1 MVTLFGTDGVRGM
14 VNATLMPELAYQM
27 GRAAGAYF
35 SKEGGT
41 KRFLIGMDTRISGS
55 MLAASLASGLCA
67 SGVNVDIVGVIPTPG
82 VAYLTKKE
90 GYDAGVVISASHNP
104 FADNGIKFFDK
115 NGYKLPDDTE
125 EEIEN
130 ILRHEESIPRPTGED
145 IGVIRHVNELAKE
158 YKDYVASTTT
168 ADLTGMKIVTDS
180 ANGAASDFLPDILRS
195 LGAEVVALFH
205 EPNGTNINRDCGS
218 THIETLQEKVVEL
231 GADCGI
237 ANDGDADRCLFVDE
251 KGEVMDGDHVMLI
264 NAIAMKKKNQLKD
277 DMVVGTVMSNL
288 GFGKALAEFGCR
300 TVSTNVGD
308 RYVLEE
314 MLAHGY
320 SLGGEQSGHVIFP
333 AYNTTGDG
341 LITAVQTLTVLKE
354 EEKPLS
360 ALNHLMTTYPQ
371 ILKNVR
377 VYSKNGWE
385 ENENIKAAI
394 ETAKMELG
402 SDGRILV
409 RASGTEPLIR
419 VMGEGTGLDQLE
431 RVIDDIVSV
440 VEQEIGEE

>member
-1 MVTLFGTDGVRGM
+1 MVTLFGTDGVRGV

-35 SKEGGT
+35 CKEGGT
-41 KRFLIGMDTRISGS
+41 KKILIGMDTRISGP
-55 MLAASLASGLCA
+55 MLAAALAAGLCA
-67 SGVNVDIVGVIPTPG
+67 SGVNVDLVGVIPTPG
-82 VAYLTKKE
+82 VAYLTRTE

-115 NGYKLPDDTE
+115 NGYKLPDKTE

-130 ILRHEESIPRPTGED
+130 ILRHEEEIPRPVGAD
-145 IGVIRHVNELAKE
+145 IGVIHHVTELAQKYKE
-158 YKDYVASTTT
+158 YVKSTVSV
-168 ADLTGMKIVTDS
+168 DLTGMKIVTDS

-195 LGAEVVALFH
+195 LGADVTALFH
-205 EPNGTNINRDCGS
+205 EPNGTNINNGCGS
-218 THIETLQEKVVEL
+218 THIETLQKTVTEL
-231 GADCGI
+231 SADCGI

-251 KGEVMDGDHVMLI
+251 KGEVMDGDHLMLI
-264 NAIAMKKKNQLKD
+264 NAIAMKKKNRLKD

-288 GFGKALAEFGCR
+288 GFSKALAKYGCQ
-300 TVSTNVGD
+300 TVFTKVGD

-333 AYNTTGDG
+333 EFNTTGDG
-341 LITAVQTLTVLKE
+341 LIAAVQTLAVLKE
-354 EEKPLS
+354 QGGPLS
-360 ALNHLMTTYPQ
+360 ALNHLMITYPQ
-371 ILKNVR
+371 VLKNVR

-385 ENENIKAAI
+385 NNENIKTAI
-394 ETAKMELG
+394 ETAKSELG

-419 VMGEGTGLDQLE
+419 IMGEGNNLDRLE
-431 RVIDDIVSV
+431 SIIDDIVSV
-440 VEQEIGEE
+440 VEQEIGED